1 MENKLSLLDFG
12 KQLIDS
18 KDLDPVYIL
27 LQESGMERQ
36 KLWKWLIAYW
46 CFYHVGTASYLS
58 EKKAEEEFWA
68 ELMVGA
74 KSQGN
79 ATHPRAPERRHF
91 RGKNAVDSVEYLRSR
106 GLFGLNSLT
115 GLFEYCYRIEAEL
128 TVSEVM
134 KHVQEWKGF
143 GPWIAFKVAD
153 MLERLGLVKVDFGL
167 TDGFIYDSPAKGA
180 DLAWGEY
187 GGYPPTKSTAEV
199 ITWAMDYIL
208 LSDEI
213 PFTLAPPRYER
224 AVNVQEAETIL
235 CKWHSHMKGGY
246 HIGEDIESCK
256 KALMRFARCR
266 TAQLLLSS
274 GRKGGLW

>member
-1 MENKLSLLDFG
+1 MNNLSLLEFG

-27 LQESGMERQ
+27 LQESGMERE
-36 KLWKWLIAYW
+36 KLWKWLLAYW
-46 CFYHVGTASYLS
+46 GFYHVGTASYLS
-58 EKKAEEEFWA
+58 EGNTEDRFWRRYM
-68 ELMVGA
+68 EGA
-74 KSQGN
+74 KSVGN

-91 RGKNAVDSVEYLRSR
+91 RGKNAVDSVNWMWS
-106 GLFGLNSLT
+106 T
-115 GLFEYCYRIEAEL
+115 GIEQMIGGFEEKGKAGETL
-128 TVSEVM
+128 TVSQVM
-134 KHVQEWKGF
+134 AHVQQWVGF

-153 MLERLGLVKVDFGL
+153 MLERLGIVKVDFGL

-187 GGYPPTKSTAEV
+187 GEYPPTKPEGGV

-208 LSDEI
+208 LSDEVAYS
-213 PFTLAPPRYER
+213 LAPPRYER
-224 AVNVQEAETIL
+224 PINVQEAETIL

-256 KALMRFARCR
+256 KALLRFSRCG